1 MTEFSEQE
9 FKTSA
14 RAIGSALILA
24 CERKHIPTDDI
35 SQVVGA
41 AMAEVLAAYLG
52 PLGAVERLRDLADL
66 IERQCFDEAAEY

>member
-1 MTEFSEQE
+1 MTEFTEQQ
-9 FKTSA
+9 FKASA

-24 CERKHIPTDDI
+24 CERKHVPTEDI

-66 IERQCFDEAAEY
+66 IERQCFNEAAAY

>member
-1 MTEFSEQE
+1 MTEFTEQQ
-9 FKTSA
+9 FKASA

-24 CERKHIPTDDI
+24 CERKHILTEDI

-41 AMAEVLAAYLG
+41 AMAEVLATYLG

-66 IERQCFDEAAEY
+66 IERQYLDEAAAY